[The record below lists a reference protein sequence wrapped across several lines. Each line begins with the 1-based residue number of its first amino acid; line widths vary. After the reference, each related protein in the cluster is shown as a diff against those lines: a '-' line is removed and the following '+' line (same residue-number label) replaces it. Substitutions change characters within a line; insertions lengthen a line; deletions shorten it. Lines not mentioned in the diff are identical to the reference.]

1 MAQVQKTDWL
11 LLVLVSIIWG
21 SSFILIK
28 KGLLAF
34 DPIEV
39 AALRLA
45 WAFVALL
52 PLASKRLNNLKK
64 SDWKFVAIVG
74 VVGSAIPA
82 LLFAIAQRKIDSGI
96 SGCLNALVPIFTFV
110 WGLILFNGIFQF
122 RKSVGLFIGLSGA
135 MVLILFSNPAVLNTS
150 NLSYAGLILL
160 AGNCY
165 AISINTVKRYCSH
178 IDPIALSF
186 ASYMLVAPLAFAI
199 IFSWGTFGKLEST
212 EGAWWSFG
220 ALALLGILGTGYAS
234 VIFFGIAQRTNALFA
249 STTTYIIPIIA
260 LIWAFVDGE
269 LLSIWHFAGLALIIS
284 GVYLISGKK
293 IGSEK
298 LREG

>member
-11 LLVLVSIIWG
+11 LLILVSVIWG

-52 PLASKRLNNLKK
+52 PLARRRLSNLKK
-64 SDWKFVAIVG
+64 ADWKFVAIVG

-82 LLFAIAQRKIDSGI
+82 VLFAIAQLKIDSGI
-96 SGCLNALVPIFTFV
+96 SGCLNAMVPIFTFI
-110 WGLILFNGIFQF
+110 WGIILFNGVFQI
-122 RKSVGLFIGLSGA
+122 RKSIGLFIGLSGA
-135 MVLILFSNPAVLNTS
+135 LVLILFSNPAALTTD
-150 NLSYAGLILL
+150 NLGYAGLILL

-165 AISINTVKRYCSH
+165 AISINTVKRHCSH
-178 IDPIALSF
+178 IDPTALSF
-186 ASYMLVAPLAFAI
+186 ASYMFVAPLALSI
-199 IFSWGTFGKLEST
+199 IFYCGTFSKLGNID
-212 EGAWWSFG
+212 GAWWSFG

-260 LIWAFVDGE
+260 LMWAFVDGE
-269 LLSIWHFAGLALIIS
+269 LLSIWHFVGLGLIIS

-293 IGSEK
+293 SGSEK